1 MFNMLQK
8 KLPKFWKKK
17 PNTQEET
24 ESVSDSVSVA
34 EQFEWQSN
42 DDSTDANSTA
52 TTEFQDEILETLSL
66 YSLNKTL
73 QNYRKKG
80 HARRLTV

>member
-1 MFNMLQK
+1 MYSTCYK
-8 KLPKFWKKK
+8 KNCPSSEKK

-42 DDSTDANSTA
+42 DDNTEANSTA

>member
-1 MFNMLQK
+1 MLQK
-8 KLPKFWKKK
+8 KLPKFWKK
-17 PNTQEET
+17 TQYPGRNGICC
-24 ESVSDSVSVA
+24 DSVSVA

-42 DDSTDANSTA
+42 DDNTEANSTA

-66 YSLNKTL
+66 CSLNKTL